1 MVQDPAPLL
10 RKCARLKLRVLLSDG
25 QSAALGS
32 SVSAEEIRQWTPMPP
47 APHAS
52 DGPSVEDNLAND
64 VLDLSDR
71 SKTDYSARLGASVC
85 ATLKK
90 KVSKR
95 GLCADD
101 GREAQHFRAFLE
113 AHNAHVRTFQSLF
126 DEPDDL
132 SECTLHRFMCF
143 SS

>member
-10 RKCARLKLRVLLSDG
+10 KRCARLKLRVLLSDG
-25 QSAALGS
+25 QSAMLGG
-32 SVSAEEIRQWTPMPP
+32 SVSAEEIRQWTPLPP
-47 APHAS
+47 APHTS

-85 ATLKK
+85 AALKK
-90 KVSKR
+90 KASKR
-95 GLCADD
+95 GLCD
-101 GREAQHFRAFLE
+101 GGEAQHFRAFLE
-113 AHNAHVRTFQSLF
+113 AHNAHVRAFQSLF

-132 SECTLHRFMCF
+132 SE
-143 SS
+143 